1 MEIVLIL
8 MISTY
13 LIIFILIPTIII
25 FSIRATKR
33 RNRENFK
40 QRYGYTPEAYEQ
52 IKKQK
57 ELLDLG
63 ILTQEEFEEKKKQL
77 LNI

>member
-1 MEIVLIL
+1 MGIVLML
-8 MISTY
+8 STY
-13 LIIFILIPTIII
+13 LIIIVLIPLIIV
-25 FSIRATKR
+25 FSIKTTKR
-33 RNRENFK
+33 HNRENFTP
-40 QRYGYTPEAYEQ
+40 RYGYTPEAYEQ

>member
-1 MEIVLIL
+1 MGIVLMLSI
-8 MISTY
+8 Y
-13 LIIFILIPTIII
+13 III
-25 FSIRATKR
+25 FVLIPLIIVFSIKTTKK